1 MLAVPSLNCL
11 SSVLSASPQRLRSH
25 RHSSPADMQ
34 VMDALVVSLAKW
46 TVLLDPH
53 APKPSVAFGDN
64 HKARLATESI
74 FLLAN
79 R

>member
-1 MLAVPSLNCL
+1 MQVDTIKTALEGMTLAAHL
-11 SSVLSASPQRLRSH
+11 AYHHRL
-25 RHSSPADMQ
+25 DQ

-53 APKPSVAFGDN
+53 APRPSVAFGDN
-64 HKARLATESI
+64 PKARLATEAI

-79 R
+79 RCACSFS

>member
-1 MLAVPSLNCL
+1 
-11 SSVLSASPQRLRSH
+11 
-25 RHSSPADMQ
+25 MQ

-79 R
+79 RCDDQSALLCVLHFAGLSWVQRALIRALTRL